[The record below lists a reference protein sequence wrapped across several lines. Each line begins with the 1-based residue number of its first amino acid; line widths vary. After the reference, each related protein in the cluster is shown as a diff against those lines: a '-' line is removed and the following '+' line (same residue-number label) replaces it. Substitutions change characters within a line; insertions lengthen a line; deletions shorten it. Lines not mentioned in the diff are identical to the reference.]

1 MLLSQAAIA
10 VESYRV
16 GSDRP
21 GAFGDEILIEGW
33 FLANATIR
41 TMSVRFDNGIE
52 LEVHDRERHSDE
64 LALHYG
70 TIFGNETTRCRF
82 FLAEPVGIRT
92 WNFPSAVFQV
102 EFWDGANMSWPLKS
116 LFQHVK
122 ESNFSAEE
130 AELIMSFESL
140 GDNCEFGLV
149 QRLIGRERLSLLR
162 YAGVGDVFALARGIA
177 GGLAIFNEPDCIDVS
192 HHAHEWVAGVPA
204 LQLSFHTGRNV
215 SNNSLE
221 QVKHDEN
228 RKLTYLAQK
237 FIEDCETA
245 DKVFVYRVHRDVRG
259 GP

>member
-1 MLLSQAAIA
+1 
-10 VESYRV
+10 
-16 GSDRP
+16 
-21 GAFGDEILIEGW
+21 
-33 FLANATIR
+33 
-41 TMSVRFDNGIE
+41 
-52 LEVHDRERHSDE
+52 
-64 LALHYG
+64 
-70 TIFGNETTRCRF
+70 
-82 FLAEPVGIRT
+82 
-92 WNFPSAVFQV
+92 
-102 EFWDGANMSWPLKS
+102 MSWPLKS

-259 GP
+259 GPDGLRGMEEIYAALRRHGPARLLWVNVEDEAHANGTIEHVREGLYRGWIDHLAPHSNAFDYRPRSWLNLLEHARTCMFT